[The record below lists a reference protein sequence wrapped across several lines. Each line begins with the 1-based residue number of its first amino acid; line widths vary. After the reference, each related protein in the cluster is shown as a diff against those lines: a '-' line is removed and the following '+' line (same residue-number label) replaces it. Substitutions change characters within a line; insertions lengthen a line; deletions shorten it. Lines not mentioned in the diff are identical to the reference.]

1 MLYYLVIWKS
11 QGTFIF
17 TNIHIYV
24 YIHRYIHIYS
34 VQVCTVYKYTYT
46 YFIIFEDLAAGVEV
60 GSFLKFLKIVD

>member
-1 MLYYLVIWKS
+1 MY
-11 QGTFIF
+11 
-17 TNIHIYV
+17 IYTDI
-24 YIHRYIHIYS
+24 YIYIYC